1 MDASASILEEFSSYL
16 KLKGKQQ
23 ATIES
28 YTRDAKSFL
37 KFLSTYRIVFSQL
50 EPSILINYQQH
61 LWHQNGKINSI
72 RRAMIG
78 IKQFV
83 RFLMENK
90 NLETNPFEDIPLPA
104 RDEELRGE
112 VEHIDILNLIAIA
125 NSQAS
130 QLKSKRDAALLSLL
144 SFEGLKLSEII
155 NLTWSDFIANQGLA
169 SLRIVGNRSRVL
181 GICRES
187 TKWLCS
193 YQNQLTSSFPA
204 KEFPNLYQRM
214 FIAFKGRDSENP
226 EEKISRHGL
235 KFMLYEL
242 GSQAQIKKLNSEL
255 LRHYAIHYHIL
266 LGRTPEEI
274 MRHFGL
280 KRLGNIAKHFTKI
293 SPSSTTPHFE
303 KKNSSV
309 GEATID

>member
-1 MDASASILEEFSSYL
+1 MDSSALTLEEFSSFL
-16 KLKGKQQ
+16 KSKGKQQ

-28 YTRDAKSFL
+28 YSRDAKSFL
-37 KFLSTYRIVFSQL
+37 KFLNTFRITFVML
-50 EPSILINYQQH
+50 EPATLIAYQQH
-61 LWHQNGKINSI
+61 LWQQNGKINSI

-83 RFLMENK
+83 RFLIEEK
-90 NLETNPFEDIPLPA
+90 DLGCNPFEDIPLPA
-104 RDEELRGE
+104 RDEALRGE

-125 NSQAS
+125 NAQNS

-144 SFEGLKLSEII
+144 CFEGLKLSEII
-155 NLTWSDFIANQGLA
+155 NLSWNDFLANQGLA
-169 SLRIVGNRSRVL
+169 SLRIVGSRSRVL

-193 YQNQLTSSFPA
+193 YESQLKASFP
-204 KEFPNLYQRM
+204 PQNYPHLYNRM
-214 FIAFKGRDSENP
+214 FIAFKGRDSEHP

-242 GSQAQIKKLNSEL
+242 GNQAQIKKLNSEL
-255 LRHYAIHYHIL
+255 LRHYAIHYQIL

-274 MRHFGL
+274 MKHFGL
-280 KRLGNIAKHFTKI
+280 KRLGNIAKHFTKHLPAQSSHLDKKHNGNREI
-293 SPSSTTPHFE
+293 S
-303 KKNSSV
+303 
-309 GEATID
+309 ID

>member
-1 MDASASILEEFSSYL
+1 MDSSESTLEEFSSYL
-16 KLKGKQQ
+16 KSKGKQL

-28 YTRDAKSFL
+28 YSRDAKSFL
-37 KFLSTYRIVFSQL
+37 KFLGTHRITFINL
-50 EPSILINYQQH
+50 EPASLISYQQH
-61 LWHQNGKINSI
+61 LWHQNVKINSI

-78 IKQFV
+78 IKQFI
-83 RFLMENK
+83 RFL
-90 NLETNPFEDIPLPA
+90 LEEKDLGTNPFEDIPLPA

-125 NSQAS
+125 NSQTS

-155 NLTWSDFIANQGLA
+155 NLTWNDFLANQGLA
-169 SLRIVGNRSRVL
+169 SLRIVGNRSRIL
-181 GICRES
+181 GTCSES

-193 YQNQLTSSFPA
+193 YQSQLKACFPANSFPH
-204 KEFPNLYQRM
+204 LYKRM

-242 GSQAQIKKLNSEL
+242 GDLAQIKKLNSEL
-255 LRHYAIHYHIL
+255 LRHYAIHYQIL

-274 MRHFGL
+274 MKHFGL
-280 KRLGNIAKHFTKI
+280 RRLGNIAKHFTKHL
-293 SPSSTTPHFE
+293 PSSTPHLE
-303 KKNSSV
+303 KKPNIIR
-309 GEATID
+309 ERTID